1 MVVGILMAM
10 YASLS
15 AAVQER
21 RERTFVIVKPDGVQR
36 GLIGKVVS
44 RFEKNGFKL
53 VAMKFLQATEET
65 LKKHYEELSDRPFF
79 HALIKYM
86 QMGPIVVM
94 VWEGKEVVKRARDI
108 IGATDPLKSNPGT
121 IRGDYGIVT
130 GRNVV
135 HGSDSLP
142 SSKREIELWFEKA
155 EVVPWMQ
162 CLDDW
167 IFKEN

>member
-1 MVVGILMAM
+1 L
-10 YASLS
+10 
-15 AAVQER
+15 
-21 RERTFVIVKPDGVQR
+21 
-36 GLIGKVVS
+36 
-44 RFEKNGFKL
+44 
-53 VAMKFLQATEET
+53 LQATEEV

-79 HALIKYM
+79 PALIKYM
-86 QMGPIVVM
+86 QMGPIVIM

-121 IRGDYGIVT
+121 IRGDYGIAT

-135 HGSDSLP
+135 HGSDSLQ
-142 SSKREIELWFEKA
+142 SSKREIELWFDKA